1 MLWGTGVMASDE
13 TCRTELAEQRRSSA
27 GVSRIGTT
35 RRRTSRHATS
45 SFEVVRRYE
54 VSLAAIH
61 SLEEAHVRSPK
72 APPLGRA

>member
-1 MLWGTGVMASDE
+1 MDPT
-13 TCRTELAEQRRSSA
+13 RRGRRASSA

-35 RRRTSRHATS
+35 RERTSRHATS

-61 SLEEAHVRSPK
+61 SLEEAHVRIPK
-72 APPLGRA
+72 SAHHSAGQ